1 MSIDK
6 SLLSIADNV
15 GVVVNGFMCSS
26 PVKTTSVFDNGTGDI
41 PALYSNFA
49 IVAKDDLLLEKK

>member
-1 MSIDK
+1 MR
-6 SLLSIADNV
+6 N
-15 GVVVNGFMCSS
+15 S